1 MTDLIDIEN
10 RIDILE
16 TKIMFQD
23 DTIEQLNQSLVLQH
37 LDIKKLTLLVE
48 RLNSQLED
56 IQQPNIAGANEETP
70 PPHY

>member
-1 MTDLIDIEN
+1 MNMSEELNERIEN
-10 RIDILE
+10 LE

-23 DTIEQLNQSLVLQH
+23 DLIEQLDQSLINQQN
-37 LDIKKLTLLVE
+37 DIKKLTLLVE

-56 IQQPNIAGANEETP
+56 IQQPNIADASQETP